1 MIYISIQFFGG
12 NGSKGSSK
20 KGVAG
25 AGVTGRAGGAK
36 APSQTVP
43 STVAAVESEI
53 TQKFKQTEYAN
64 VTEYS
69 KVLNAENQKYNDLWK
84 AEYFNKSKA
93 EQKVIRKTERYKAI
107 NEAQNQTS
115 QLKSTISAFNTSP
128 DQNLF
133 KSAISLV
140 HPQTLKQFGLDMN
153 NTSKW
158 SVDYYKDT
166 KTWRIWNPK
175 KNLQP
180 GDTKT
185 VLFDKDLNFIGTQI
199 Y

>member
-1 MIYISIQFFGG
+1 MIKISFQFFGG
-12 NGSKGSSK
+12 RGSSGNGK
-20 KGVAG
+20 SSGG
-25 AGVTGRAGGAK
+25 GAGGAK
-36 APSQTVP
+36 ATSQTVP
-43 STVAAVESEI
+43 STVAAVKSEI
-53 TQKFKQTEYAN
+53 TQKFEQTEYAN
-64 VTEYS
+64 ATTYEKAVTAEY
-69 KVLNAENQKYNDLWK
+69 QKYNDLWK

-93 EQKVIRKTERYKAI
+93 EQKVIKKTEKYKAI

-128 DQNLF
+128 DKNLF

-140 HPQTLKQFGLDMN
+140 HPQSLKQFGLDMN

-158 SVDYYKDT
+158 IVDYYKDT
-166 KTWRIWNPK
+166 KTWQIWSPK

-185 VLFDKDLNFIGTQI
+185 LLFDKDLNFIGTQI

>member
-1 MIYISIQFFGG
+1 MIHISMQFFGG
-12 NGSKGSSK
+12 RGSSGNGK
-20 KGVAG
+20 SSGG
-25 AGVTGRAGGAK
+25 GAGGAK

-43 STVAAVESEI
+43 STVAAAEAEI
-53 TQKFKQTEYAN
+53 TQKFEQTEYPNATTYEKA
-64 VTEYS
+64 VAAEY
-69 KVLNAENQKYNDLWK
+69 QKYNDLWK

-93 EQKVIRKTERYKAI
+93 EQKAIKKTEKYKVI

-115 QLKSTISAFNTSP
+115 HLKSTISAFNTSP
-128 DQNLF
+128 DKSLF

-158 SVDYYKDT
+158 IVDYYKDT
-166 KTWRIWNPK
+166 KTWQIWSPK

-185 VLFDKDLNFIGTQI
+185 LLFDKDLNFIGTQI